1 MKHERIYLDPNNDR
15 VFIDTYV
22 ANSRSRVRDAMLVIP
37 GGGYSAVCTER
48 EGEPIALAFFAK
60 GMNCFVLNYRVTKD
74 NRYPDQLIDA
84 SRAIL
89 YIKQHAD
96 ELCINPD
103 RVFTV
108 GFSAGGHLSG
118 SCAILH
124 KDAKVLEALGI
135 KKGDNKPRASV
146 LGYPVVSAF
155 GKTHLGSFEM
165 LLGKPINEMTIE
177 EKTALS
183 LECNVDAD
191 SSPVFIWHTSR
202 DLLVPIEGSLKLA
215 DAYYNVGTPVAL
227 HIYPYG
233 DHGAAL
239 ANEITECGKADYVQP
254 LAECW
259 VDEVAR
265 WIKTLE

>member
-1 MKHERIYLDPNNDR
+1 MKHERIYLDPNDDR
-15 VFIDTYV
+15 VYIDTYV
-22 ANSRSRVRDAMLVIP
+22 ANSRSLKRDAMLVIP

-60 GMNCFVLNYRVTKD
+60 GFNCFVLNYRVSVKEKF
-74 NRYPDQLIDA
+74 PDQLIDA

-89 YIKQHAD
+89 YIKSHAE
-96 ELCINPD
+96 ELSVDPN

-118 SCAILH
+118 SCAIFH
-124 KDAKVLEALGI
+124 KHPEVLAALGI
-135 KKGDNKPRASV
+135 EKGENKPRGSI

-155 GKTHLGSFEM
+155 GKTHKGSFER
-165 LLGKPINEMTIE
+165 LAQKSFDLITDE
-177 EKTALS
+177 EKTKLS
-183 LECNVDAD
+183 LETNVDED

-215 DAYYNVGTPVAL
+215 DAYYCQGTPVAL
-227 HIYPYG
+227 QLYPYG

-239 ANEITECGKADYVQP
+239 ANEITECGKPDYLQP
-254 LAECW
+254 LAQIW
-259 VDEVAR
+259 VDEAAK
-265 WIKTLE
+265 WIKTLD